1 MLRNHRIIAAILA
14 VFVLVF
20 TVSVSAETA
29 VGTAGAASQAAVS
42 QGGTAQ
48 GGEAE
53 TGSKSSYMCFVGLS
67 GALSTSSGV
76 RAFVAECFKPS
87 VAEAIRK
94 AQESTEVQTLPEQS
108 GDQNSD
114 TQAVWPDPSKPMVAL
129 TFDDGPYS
137 PVTDRILAKLEEYG
151 GHATFFVVGNRVS
164 TYSASVQRAVKDGCE
179 IGNHTYEHKNLTKL
193 TGVQI
198 QKQLHD
204 TDLAVAYYAGAAT
217 SLLRPVGGALNDTVR
232 SSAGKPL
239 INWSIDTL
247 DWKNRNAASVKSRAL
262 NNVKDGDIILMHDL
276 YKTTADACD
285 TLIPELV
292 NRGFQLV
299 TVSEMAAAKGRTLQ
313 NGTLYTKIL

>member
-1 MLRNHRIIAAILA
+1 
-14 VFVLVF
+14 
-20 TVSVSAETA
+20 
-29 VGTAGAASQAAVS
+29 
-42 QGGTAQ
+42 
-48 GGEAE
+48 
-53 TGSKSSYMCFVGLS
+53 
-67 GALSTSSGV
+67 
-76 RAFVAECFKPS
+76 
-87 VAEAIRK
+87 
-94 AQESTEVQTLPEQS
+94 
-108 GDQNSD
+108 
-114 TQAVWPDPSKPMVAL
+114 MVAL
-129 TFDDGPYS
+129 TYDDGPS
-137 PVTDRILAKLEEYG
+137 ANTPKILDVLEKYDAK
-151 GHATFFVVGNRVS
+151 ATFFVVGDRVDES
-164 TYSASVQRAVKDGCE
+164 SKYQSYVKRAYEMGCQ

-299 TVSEMAAAKGRTLQ
+299 TISEMAAAKGRTLQ

>member
-1 MLRNHRIIAAILA
+1 MLRKYRITAAILA
-14 VFVLVF
+14 VFVFMF
-20 TVSVSAETA
+20 TVSVSAQTA
-29 VGTAGAASQAAVS
+29 AAAGNGQNAPAVS
-42 QGGTAQ
+42 QGSTAQ

-53 TGSKSSYMCFVGLS
+53 TASRSSYMCLVGLS
-67 GALSTSSGV
+67 AALSTNSGV
-76 RAFVAECFKPS
+76 RAFASECFKPS
-87 VAEAIRK
+87 VADAIRK
-94 AQESTEVQTLPEQS
+94 AQESTEA
-108 GDQNSD
+108 
-114 TQAVWPDPSKPMVAL
+114 QAAQPGSSENGESEAPAWPDPSKPMVAL

-164 TYSASVQRAVKDGCE
+164 TYSDSVKRAVEAGCQ

-193 TGVQI
+193 TGVEI

-217 SLLRPVGGALNDTVR
+217 TVLRPVGGALNDTVR

-276 YKTTADACD
+276 YKSTADACD

-299 TVSEMAAAKGRTLQ
+299 TISEMAEAKGRTLQ